1 MEEACMR
8 STKARKIISILIIF
22 LMIITT
28 GYNNAA
34 FAAETDT
41 TTGIATATDAQEN
54 ESEKLEEVTEE
65 SVNDESI
72 SDEDTATD
80 TDALEENGIFN
91 YAVIEADYVTA
102 PSSQYILVDI
112 SDTTDVIES
121 AALNYTNLN
130 NGNTYKAGATIL
142 QDTAIV
148 FDPYFSAG
156 QAGEYKVDSVE
167 YYVEGN
173 KYEIVFDEIGADLR
187 FGVNEEVD
195 VDPLLWIV
203 DEDYSEADAVSVED
217 VTNKDFQKLDEGD
230 FIKIEL
236 DSEEDI
242 QNLENGNYDAIT
254 GDDSA
259 SIESDSLV
267 AQAETVKELDSE
279 TGLSMSTNEFS
290 TLGATNANR
299 KGFIIVLDPGHGQSG
314 GRDTGACANGLVER
328 DINLKIALACRDA
341 LSKYDNVILYMTRTT
356 SVSPYTLGG
365 LSDYA
370 KSVGAS
376 YLISFHNNAAGSS
389 SVRGSLVCVA
399 NSNYNS
405 YVYHETNNLGNA
417 ILKQLAA
424 LGLPN
429 KGNLVRNSE
438 NGTRYPDGTAADYY
452 SIVYNGKINNIPQII
467 IEHAFMTNTTD
478 ANNYLRTDAQLQ
490 ALGQADARGI
500 ANALGLGSGSG
511 PITVYNG
518 LDYSPVYNK
527 DYYLAA
533 NPDVK
538 KAFGGNEMKTFEH
551 FLTFGMK
558 EGRRASA
565 SFDVNYYKNRYG
577 DLRNAYGSNL
587 KSYYLH
593 YLNYG
598 KKEGRV
604 ATDGKNTI
612 TVPTSSSSTPA
623 ASSTTTTKANY
634 ATTLN
639 GINYSAVYDY
649 NYYINKYGDLKKAF
663 GTNDKATLQHFV
675 TYGMNEGRQASANF
689 NVTTYKNR
697 YGDLRNAYGNNL
709 KAYYLHYINYGKKEG
724 RNATGTAAAPAAS
737 SSSSSNKASSST
749 SSSTSYA
756 TTLNGVNYSA
766 VYDFNYYINK
776 YGDLRNAFGTNDKAA
791 LQHFVTYGMKEGR
804 QASPAF
810 NVTSYKNRY
819 GDLRNA
825 FGNDTKAYYLHY
837 INYGKREG
845 RDATGNASA
854 PASTASKSSTST
866 SSSSSSST
874 SKTTVYNG
882 VNYSDVYNF
891 DYYINKYGDLKK
903 AFGNNDQAAIQHFVT
918 YGMKEGRQAC
928 ANFEVNSY
936 KNRYGDLRNAYG
948 NNLPMYYMHYIK
960 YGKKENRIAT
970 PGSTP
975 AASTSVNTTT
985 PTTSSNLT
993 PIMGT
998 SKTNVAQMVRYFNA
1012 NAPYPAFYKNSDAPT
1027 IQAFCQIYYE
1037 EAAAE
1042 GVRAEVA
1049 FAQAMKET
1057 GFLRFGGSVSITQYN
1072 FAGLGATGNG
1082 VSGNGFGSV
1091 RNGVRAQIQHLKAYG
1106 STAPLN
1112 KTCVDVR
1119 FQYVKRGTCP
1129 CVENLGINEDPVGI
1143 GWATAKNYGYSVVND
1158 YMNKLLTK

>member
-1 MEEACMR
+1 MSSR
-8 STKARKIISILIIF
+8 KARKFISILIIF
-22 LMIITT
+22 FMIITT

-54 ESEKLEEVTEE
+54 EPEKTEEVTED
-65 SVNDESI
+65 SVTDESI
-72 SDEDTATD
+72 SEEDTATD

-121 AALNYTNLN
+121 ATLNYTNLN
-130 NGNTYKAGATIL
+130 NGNTYKTGATII

-167 YYVEGN
+167 YYVEGT
-173 KYEIVFDEIGADLR
+173 KYEIIFDEIGADLR

-203 DEDYSEADAVSVED
+203 DEDRSEADAVPVED

-242 QNLENGNYDAIT
+242 QNLEDGNYDALT

-290 TLGATNANR
+290 SLGATNANR
-299 KGFIIVLDPGHGQSG
+299 DGIIIVLDPGHGQSG
-314 GRDTGACANGLVER
+314 GKDTGACANGLIER

-341 LSKYDNVILYMTRTT
+341 LSTYDNVVLYMTRTT
-356 SVSPYTLGG
+356 SVSPYTLVG

-370 KSVGAS
+370 KSVHAD
-376 YLISFHNNAAGSS
+376 YLISFHNNSSTNS

-405 YVYHETNNLGNA
+405 YVYHQTNNLGNA
-417 ILKQLAA
+417 ILKQLSA

-429 KGNLVRNSE
+429 RGNLVRNSE
-438 NGTRYPDGTAADYY
+438 NGTTYPDGTAADYY

-467 IEHAFMTNTTD
+467 IEHAFMTNTSD
-478 ANNYLRTDAQLQ
+478 ANNYLRTDAQL
-490 ALGQADARGI
+490 AELGKADARGI
-500 ANALGLGSGSG
+500 ANALGLTTSKTG
-511 PITVYNG
+511 PITVSNG
-518 LDYSPVYNK
+518 IDFSPVYNK
-527 DYYLAA
+527 DYYLATY
-533 NPDVK
+533 PDVK
-538 KAFGGNEMKTFEH
+538 KAYGGNELQTFLH
-551 FLTFGMK
+551 FVNYGMS
-558 EGRRASA
+558 EGRRGNAA
-565 SFDVNYYKNRYG
+565 FDVNYYKNRY
-577 DLRNAYGSNL
+577 S
-587 KSYYLH
+587 
-593 YLNYG
+593 
-598 KKEGRV
+598 
-604 ATDGKNTI
+604 
-612 TVPTSSSSTPA
+612 
-623 ASSTTTTKANY
+623 
-634 ATTLN
+634 
-639 GINYSAVYDY
+639 
-649 NYYINKYGDLKKAF
+649 
-663 GTNDKATLQHFV
+663 
-675 TYGMNEGRQASANF
+675 
-689 NVTTYKNR
+689 
-697 YGDLRNAYGNNL
+697 DLRNAYGNNL
-709 KAYYLHYINYGKKEG
+709 KKYYQHYVQYGKAEG
-724 RNATGTAAAPAAS
+724 RVGSDGSKPNTSTASNTSNSVAPA
-737 SSSSSNKASSST
+737 
-749 SSSTSYA
+749 
-756 TTLNGVNYSA
+756 TTNNAVLNGVNYSS
-766 VYDFNYYINK
+766 VYDYNYYINR
-776 YGDLRNAFGTNDKAA
+776 YADLRQAFGTNQKAV
-791 LQHFVTYGMKEGR
+791 LQHFVTCGMNEGR
-804 QASPAF
+804 QASTNF
-810 NVTSYKNRY
+810 NLNTYKSRY
-819 GDLRNA
+819 SDLRNA
-825 FGNDTKAYYLHY
+825 FGNNNKAYYIHY
-837 INYGKREG
+837 LNYGKAEG
-845 RDATGNASA
+845 RKASDGG
-854 PASTASKSSTST
+854 STST
-866 SSSSSSST
+866 PSSNKTSSSAPVVSNNTNSSS
-874 SKTTVYNG
+874 VYNG
-882 VNYSDVYNF
+882 VNYSDVYDF
-891 DYYINKYGDLKK
+891 DYYINRYSDVRAVYGTNKAAVLWHFVNCGMSEGRQGSTNFNLATYKNRYSDLRS
-903 AFGNNDQAAIQHFVT
+903 AFGSNNKAYYIHYLNYGKAEGRKASDGGSTSAPSSNKASSTTPSASNSSNNPNVYNGTDYSAVYNFDFYINKYPDVKAVYGNNKAAVLWHFVNC
-918 YGMKEGRQAC
+918 GMKEGRQASLDF
-928 ANFEVNSY
+928 NLGFY
-936 KNRYGDLRNAYG
+936 KNRYADLRNAYG
-948 NNLPMYYMHYIK
+948 SNNKAYYIHYISF
-960 YGKKENRIAT
+960 GKKEGRQAAEKQAT
-970 PGSTP
+970 PT
-975 AASTSVNTTT
+975 ATVNNTSL
-985 PTTSSNLT
+985 TTSANLT

-1072 FAGLGATGNG
+1072 FAGLGATGDG

>member
-1 MEEACMR
+1 MR

-54 ESEKLEEVTEE
+54 ESENLEEVTEE
-65 SVNDESI
+65 SVTDESI

-121 AALNYTNLN
+121 ATLNYTNLN
-130 NGNTYKAGATIL
+130 NGNTYKTGATII

-167 YYVEGN
+167 YYVEET
-173 KYEIVFDEIGADLR
+173 KYEIIFDEIGADLR

-203 DEDYSEADAVSVED
+203 DEDRSEADAVPVED

-242 QNLENGNYDAIT
+242 QNLEDGNYDALT

-290 TLGATNANR
+290 TLGATNKNR
-299 KGFIIVLDPGHGQSG
+299 KAYVIVLDPGHGQNG
-314 GRDTGACANGLVER
+314 GKDTGACANGLVER

-341 LSKYDNVILYMTRTT
+341 LASYNNVTIYMTRTT
-356 SVSPYTLGG
+356 SVSSYSLSG
-365 LSDYA
+365 LTSFAQSKNAD
-370 KSVGAS
+370 
-376 YLISFHNNAAGSS
+376 YLISFHNNWVANSS
-389 SVRGSLVCVA
+389 TRGSLICVP
-399 NSNYNS
+399 NRNYNS
-405 YVYHETNNLGNA
+405 YVYNETQVLGNK
-417 ILKQLAA
+417 ILEQLCA
-424 LGLPN
+424 LGLNN
-429 KGNLVRNSE
+429 KGFLYRDYPYDPDDPSADK
-438 NGTRYPDGTAADYY
+438 YPDGSKADYY
-452 SIVYNGKINNIPQII
+452 AIVRNGKKAGIPSII
-467 IEHAFMTNTTD
+467 IEHAFMSNISDVTEYLNSD
-478 ANNYLRTDAQLQ
+478 AKLT

-500 ANALGLGSGSG
+500 ANALGLSNSG
-511 PITVYNG
+511 PITIYKG
-518 LDYSPVYNK
+518 TDYSPVYNK

-538 KAFGGNEMKTFEH
+538 NAFGGNELQTFMH
-551 FLTFGMK
+551 FINFGMK

-675 TYGMNEGRQASANF
+675 TYGMNEGRQASASF

-697 YGDLRNAYGNNL
+697 YGDLRNAFGNNL
-709 KAYYLHYINYGKKEG
+709 KAYYLHYINYGKREG
-724 RNATGTAAAPAAS
+724 RNATGTAVAPAAS
-737 SSSSSNKASSST
+737 TST
-749 SSSTSYA
+749 TSSTSYA
-756 TTLNGVNYSA
+756 TTLNGINYSA

-776 YGDLRNAFGTNDKAA
+776 YGDLKRAFGTDDKAT
-791 LQHFVTYGMKEGR
+791 LQHFVTYGMNEGR

-854 PASTASKSSTST
+854 PASTAQKSSTSA
-866 SSSSSSST
+866 SSSSS

-891 DYYINKYGDLKK
+891 DYYINKYGDLKR

-918 YGMKEGRQAC
+918 YGMKEGRQAS
-928 ANFEVNSY
+928 ANFDVISY

-948 NNLPMYYMHYIK
+948 SNLPMYYMHYIK
-960 YGKKENRIAT
+960 YGKRENRVAT

-975 AASTSVNTTT
+975 AASTTVNTTT